1 MEIRLFKST
10 DTTGLIELFRDTVHT
25 VCRRDYSTEQL
36 NTWAPKDIDAGK
48 WTTRFIN
55 SYTVVAEHEGQLVGF
70 ANLETDG
77 CIDMFYVGASHQ
89 GQGVGSLLF
98 QALESEAKI
107 RGLKR
112 LYSDVS
118 ITARQFFFSKGF
130 TVEREYSKNV
140 GTVTFPNTMMA
151 KQLR

>member
-1 MEIRLFKST
+1 MEIRLFKNS
-10 DTTGLIELFRDTVHT
+10 DTSDLIELFRNTVHT
-25 VCRRDYSTEQL
+25 VCKRDYSVEQL

-48 WTTRFIN
+48 WATRFIN
-55 SYTVVAEHEGQLVGF
+55 SYTVVAEHEGQLAGF
-70 ANLETDG
+70 ANLEANG

-89 GQGVGSLLF
+89 RQGVGSLLF
-98 QALESEAKI
+98 EALESEAKI

-118 ITARQFFFSKGF
+118 ITARQFFLSKEF
-130 TVEREYSKNV
+130 VVEREYSKNV
-140 GTVTFPNTMMA
+140 GAVTFPNTMMA